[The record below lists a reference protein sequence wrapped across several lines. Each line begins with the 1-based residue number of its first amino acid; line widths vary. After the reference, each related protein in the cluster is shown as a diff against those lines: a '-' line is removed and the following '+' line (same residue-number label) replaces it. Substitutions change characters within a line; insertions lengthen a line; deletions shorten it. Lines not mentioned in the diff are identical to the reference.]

1 MATISGTQTQRWDAE
16 EVLGIN
22 NPAKGHWTCVGHA
35 PSKGRRC
42 EIMAAQHNRAAAAVL
57 LRSLAQGSNTDQELR
72 DVLHEI
78 AERLLCRC
86 FHQDQAD
93 YVATRWH
100 AIIAA
105 NPPVSNSNRPHIT
118 VVDGTHTQTSN
129 SNQSSGQ
136 STASA
141 AQARHED
148 AEQLQDLREELR
160 RFRAQWMAELEEA
173 RERSLREAEAELQ
186 RIRREAA
193 EAEARLHRIRRE
205 AEAHER
211 AERERVEREAREQAE
226 RERLEREALEEA
238 ERERIE
244 REAQEQAERE
254 RLERERAEQ
263 ARAERERAEQEA
275 ASRERLRRQQERR
288 AREEAAREHR
298 EQAARERA
306 EKEQQ
311 EWQQSWETYERD
323 WAKMSRINTSKI
335 DEDVKDSVPWPV
347 KSGKWQDV
355 NPENVKRFI
364 QHAPDGVFDNHRRL
378 RSLLRRQAVR
388 WHEDK
393 IRQFFLRIAGDQET
407 FRLTVVVMQT
417 INAMMVDDLK

>member
-1 MATISGTQTQRWDAE
+1 MATVSGTHTQTWDAE
-16 EVLGIN
+16 DILGIN
-22 NPAKGHWTCVGHA
+22 NPARGHWTCVGYA
-35 PSKGRRC
+35 KSKGRRC
-42 EIMAAQHNRAAAAVL
+42 QIEANQHNRAAAAVL
-57 LRSLAQGSNTDQELR
+57 LRSLARGSHTEQELR
-72 DVLHEI
+72 DILHEI
-78 AERLLCRC
+78 AERLLCQR

-100 AIIAA
+100 ALIAA
-105 NPPVSNSNRPHIT
+105 NPPVANSNRPPII
-118 VVDGTHTQTSN
+118 VGGETHTQTST
-129 SNQSSGQ
+129 SSQSSGR

-141 AQARHED
+141 AQSRYED
-148 AEQLQDLREELR
+148 AEQRQDLLEVLR

-211 AERERVEREAREQAE
+211 AERERVDREAREQAE
-226 RERLEREALEEA
+226 RERLEREAEEQA

-254 RLERERAEQ
+254 RLERKRAEQ

-275 ASRERLRRQQERR
+275 AARERLRRQQERR
-288 AREEAAREHR
+288 EREEAARERR

-311 EWQQSWETYERD
+311 EWQQSWDTYERD
-323 WAKMSRINTSKI
+323 WANMSRINTTEI

-347 KSGKWQDV
+347 KSGKWRDV
-355 NPENVKRFI
+355 NPDNVTKFL
-364 QHAPDGVFDNHRRL
+364 QHAPDGVFDNRSRL

-393 IRQFFLRIAGDQET
+393 IRQFFPRIAGARET
-407 FRLTVVVMQT
+407 LRLTVVVMQT
-417 INAMMVDDLK
+417 INAMVDDLK